1 MIFFSSINRSKEKE
15 VSYIRIVKTIV
26 ALSTPSGSGAIGIIR
41 ISGNDCLSIASI
53 HFPKIKSWTPRKAIL
68 SKFYEKNGDILDE
81 VLLVYF
87 PGPNS
92 YTGEDVIEISF
103 HGSSYILQSALKELI
118 QSGADIAKAGEFTQ
132 RAFLNSKLDLVQAEA
147 VGDLIASESRSAHD
161 LAMRQMK
168 GSVSI
173 RLQELRQQLI
183 DFAALIELELDF
195 VEEDV
200 EFAQRSALYK
210 LFRDLKTEIE
220 KMLNT
225 FTLGNAIKNGI
236 PLILAGA
243 PNAGKSTLLNRFL
256 GEDRAIVTEVAGT
269 TRDSIE
275 EKFRLGDHLFRIV
288 DTAGLRISKDEV
300 ERLGIER
307 SWKLMSEGQII
318 LFLIDPTCCSL
329 EEAKI
334 LEEEIVNRSPNADIL
349 KILTKSDLWGDVDYL
364 KHFPNTLHTGL
375 NVDLK
380 NIQTK
385 LSSFIDDDQWNGSSD
400 VLIANIRHAEA
411 LNSSLTS
418 LKKAEDGLNNGVSGE
433 FIAYELKDALYSL
446 GSITG
451 EVVADDLLSSV
462 FGRFCIGK

>member
-1 MIFFSSINRSKEKE
+1 M
-15 VSYIRIVKTIV
+15 KTIV

-41 ISGNDCLSIASI
+41 ISGDDCLSIAST
-53 HFPKIKSWTPRKAIL
+53 HFPKMNSFSPRKAIFC
-68 SKFYEKNGDILDE
+68 KFHESSGHVLDE
-81 VLLVYF
+81 VILVYF

-92 YTGEDVIEISF
+92 YTGEDVVEISF

-118 QSGADIAKAGEFTQ
+118 QSGAILAKAGEFTQ
-132 RAFLNSKLDLVQAEA
+132 RAFLNGKLDLVQAEA

-168 GSVSI
+168 GSVSV

-200 EFAQRSALYK
+200 EFAQRPALHK
-210 LFRDLKTEIE
+210 LFNDLKAEIE
-220 KMLNT
+220 KMLDT

-256 GEDRAIVTEVAGT
+256 GEDRAIVTKFAGT

-288 DTAGLRISKDEV
+288 DTAGLRISNDEV
-300 ERLGIER
+300 EILGIER

-318 LFLIDPTCCSL
+318 LFLIDPTSCSSG
-329 EEAKI
+329 EAKK
-334 LEEEIVNRSPNADIL
+334 LEEEIVNRSPNASIL
-349 KILTKSDLWGDVDYL
+349 KILTKSDLWDKINYL
-364 KHFPNTLHTGL
+364 EYFPDALYTGI

-385 LSSFIDDDQWNGSSD
+385 LSSFIDDNKWDGSSD
-400 VLIANIRHAEA
+400 ILIANIRHAEA

-418 LKKAEDGLNNGVSGE
+418 LKKAEEGLNNGVSGE
-433 FIAYELKDALYSL
+433 FIAFELKEALDSL

-451 EVVADDLLSSV
+451 EVIADDLLSSV

>member
-1 MIFFSSINRSKEKE
+1 M
-15 VSYIRIVKTIV
+15 KTIV

-41 ISGNDCLSIASI
+41 VSGDDCLSIVSI
-53 HFPKIKSWTPRKAIL
+53 HFPKIKSFSPRKAIFC
-68 SKFYEKNGDILDE
+68 KFYETNGHVLDE

-92 YTGEDVIEISF
+92 YTGEDVVEISF
-103 HGSSYILQSALKELI
+103 HGSSYILESALKELI
-118 QSGADIAKAGEFTQ
+118 QSGAILAKAGEFTQ
-132 RAFLNSKLDLVQAEA
+132 RAFLNGKLDLVQAEA

-168 GSVSI
+168 GSVSD

-200 EFAQRSALYK
+200 EFAQRPALHK
-210 LFRDLKTEIE
+210 LFNDLKAEIE

-225 FTLGNAIKNGI
+225 FRLGNAIKNGI

-256 GEDRAIVTEVAGT
+256 GEDRAIVTKFAGT

-288 DTAGLRISKDEV
+288 DTAGLRISNDEI
-300 ERLGIER
+300 ESLGIER

-318 LFLIDPTCCSL
+318 LFLIDPTSCSS
-329 EEAKI
+329 EEANK
-334 LEEEIVNRSPNADIL
+334 LEEEIVNRSPNATIL
-349 KILTKSDLWGDVDYL
+349 KILTKSDLWDKMNYL
-364 KHFPNTLHTGL
+364 EYFPDALHTGI

-385 LSSFIDDDQWNGSSD
+385 LSSFVADDHWDGSSD

-418 LKKAEDGLNNGVSGE
+418 LKRAEEGLNNKVSGE
-433 FIAYELKDALYSL
+433 FIAFELKEALNSL

>member
-1 MIFFSSINRSKEKE
+1 M
-15 VSYIRIVKTIV
+15 KTIV

-41 ISGNDCLSIASI
+41 VSGDDCLSIVSI
-53 HFPKIKSWTPRKAIL
+53 HFPKIKSFSPRKAIF
-68 SKFYEKNGDILDE
+68 SKFYETNSHVLDE

-92 YTGEDVIEISF
+92 YTGEDVVEISF
-103 HGSSYILQSALKELI
+103 HGSSYILESALKELI
-118 QSGADIAKAGEFTQ
+118 QSGAILAKAGEFTQ
-132 RAFLNSKLDLVQAEA
+132 RAFLNGKLDLVQAEA

-168 GSVSI
+168 GSVSD

-200 EFAQRSALYK
+200 EFAQRPALHK
-210 LFRDLKTEIE
+210 LFNDLKAEIE

-225 FTLGNAIKNGI
+225 FRLGNAIKNGI

-256 GEDRAIVTEVAGT
+256 GEDRAIVTKFAGT

-288 DTAGLRISKDEV
+288 DTAGLRISNDEI
-300 ERLGIER
+300 ESLGIER

-318 LFLIDPTCCSL
+318 LFLIDPTSCSS
-329 EEAKI
+329 EEANK
-334 LEEEIVNRSPNADIL
+334 LEEEIVNRSPNATIL
-349 KILTKSDLWGDVDYL
+349 KILTKSDLWDKMNYL
-364 KHFPNTLHTGL
+364 EYFPDALHTGI

-380 NIQTK
+380 NIKTK
-385 LSSFIDDDQWNGSSD
+385 LSSFVADDHWDGSSD

-418 LKKAEDGLNNGVSGE
+418 LNKAEEGLNNKVSGE
-433 FIAYELKDALYSL
+433 FIAFELKEALNSL

>member
-1 MIFFSSINRSKEKE
+1 M
-15 VSYIRIVKTIV
+15 KTIV

-41 ISGNDCLSIASI
+41 ISGDDCLSIAST
-53 HFPKIKSWTPRKAIL
+53 HFPKMNSFSPRKAIFC
-68 SKFYEKNGDILDE
+68 KFHESSGHVLDE
-81 VLLVYF
+81 VILVYF

-92 YTGEDVIEISF
+92 YTGEDVVEISF
-103 HGSSYILQSALKELI
+103 HGSSFILQSALKELI
-118 QSGADIAKAGEFTQ
+118 QSGAILAKAGEFTQ
-132 RAFLNSKLDLVQAEA
+132 RAFLNGKLDLVQAEA

-168 GSVSI
+168 GSVSV

-195 VEEDV
+195 ADEDV
-200 EFAQRSALYK
+200 EFAQRPALYK
-210 LFRDLKTEIE
+210 LFNDLKAEIE
-220 KMLNT
+220 KMLDT
-225 FTLGNAIKNGI
+225 FMLGNAIKNGI

-256 GEDRAIVTEVAGT
+256 GEDRAIVTKFAGT

-288 DTAGLRISKDEV
+288 DTAGLRISNDEV
-300 ERLGIER
+300 EILGIER

-318 LFLIDPTCCSL
+318 LFLIDPTSCSSG
-329 EEAKI
+329 EAKK
-334 LEEEIVNRSPNADIL
+334 LEEEIVNRSPNASIL
-349 KILTKSDLWGDVDYL
+349 KILTKSDLWDKINYL
-364 KHFPNTLHTGL
+364 EYFPDALYTGI

-385 LSSFIDDDQWNGSSD
+385 LSSFIDDDKWDGSSD

-418 LKKAEDGLNNGVSGE
+418 LKKAEEGLNNGVSGE
-433 FIAYELKDALYSL
+433 FIAFELKEALDSL

-451 EVVADDLLSSV
+451 KVIADDLLSSV

>member
-1 MIFFSSINRSKEKE
+1 M
-15 VSYIRIVKTIV
+15 KTIV

-41 ISGNDCLSIASI
+41 ISGDDCLSIAST
-53 HFPKIKSWTPRKAIL
+53 HFPKMNSFSPRKAIF
-68 SKFYEKNGDILDE
+68 SKFYESSGHVLDE
-81 VLLVYF
+81 VILVYF

-92 YTGEDVIEISF
+92 YTGEDVVEISF

-118 QSGADIAKAGEFTQ
+118 QSGAILAKAGEFTQ
-132 RAFLNSKLDLVQAEA
+132 RAFLNGKLDLVQAEA

-168 GSVSI
+168 GSVSV

-195 VEEDV
+195 ADEDV
-200 EFAQRSALYK
+200 EFAQRPALYK
-210 LFRDLKTEIE
+210 LFNDLKAEIE
-220 KMLNT
+220 KMLDT
-225 FTLGNAIKNGI
+225 FMLGNAIKNGI

-256 GEDRAIVTEVAGT
+256 GEDRAIVTKFAGT

-288 DTAGLRISKDEV
+288 DTAGLRISNDEV
-300 ERLGIER
+300 EILGIER

-318 LFLIDPTCCSL
+318 LFLIDPTSCSSG
-329 EEAKI
+329 EAKE
-334 LEEEIVNRSPNADIL
+334 LEEEIVNRSPNASIL
-349 KILTKSDLWGDVDYL
+349 KILTKSDLWDKINYL
-364 KHFPNTLHTGL
+364 EYFPDALYTGI

-385 LSSFIDDDQWNGSSD
+385 LSSFIDDNKWDGSSD
-400 VLIANIRHAEA
+400 ILIANVRHADA

-418 LKKAEDGLNNGVSGE
+418 LNKAEKALNNGVSGE
-433 FIAYELKDALYSL
+433 FIAFELKEALNSL

-451 EVVADDLLSSV
+451 EVIADDLLSSV